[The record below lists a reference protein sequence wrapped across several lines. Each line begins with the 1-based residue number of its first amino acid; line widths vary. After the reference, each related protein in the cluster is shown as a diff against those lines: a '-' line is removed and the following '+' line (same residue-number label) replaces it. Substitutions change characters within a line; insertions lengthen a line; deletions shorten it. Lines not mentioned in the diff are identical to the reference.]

1 MTNLDKYNKKIL
13 FLFVISLA
21 IIIISMTFLRNSL
34 KEKETPLTQKEFI
47 EKVSADFKESH
58 LSGSVALVKNGKI
71 IDTSSYG
78 FSDKEQNVKNTDNE
92 LYPIAS
98 LQKNMT
104 GVIIGQLIRE
114 DKLTY
119 DTTINTFYPDL
130 EFADTITIRDLLNH
144 TSGYGMP
151 ETATDSVLKTEK
163 EQLENIFDSLYYHG
177 SHEFYY
183 SNGNYS
189 LLAGIISQIENKSY
203 KESLKTRIFK
213 PLKLEHTFLWDD
225 LPKEATIP
233 NEYLFYNDED
243 YNTENLQYSEELMST
258 LLGAGNVYST
268 VSDLSRFEMSL
279 NNGTLLTE
287 DEFNELF
294 NYSLQQEVMF
304 SGNISADGV
313 MGGYRSYV
321 YGDLSEQNF
330 IVFLAN
336 QSSDYYPYDLL
347 ADVYQQLLLF

>member
-21 IIIISMTFLRNSL
+21 IIIISMAFLRNSL

-47 EKVSADFKESH
+47 ENVSADFKESH
-58 LSGSVALVKNGKI
+58 LSGSVAVVKNGKI

-78 FSDKEQNVKNTDNE
+78 F
-92 LYPIAS
+92 

-104 GVIIGQLIRE
+104 GVIIAQLIRE

-119 DTTINTFYPDL
+119 DTTIDTFYPNL
-130 EFADTITIRDLLNH
+130 EFADTITVRDLLNH

-163 EQLENIFDSLYYHG
+163 EQLENVFDTLYYHG

-189 LLAGIISQIENKSY
+189 LLAGIISRIENKSY
-203 KESLKTRIFK
+203 KESLKTRIFT
-213 PLKLEHTFLWDD
+213 PLKLEHTFLWDE

-268 VSDLSRFEMSL
+268 VSDLSCFEMSL
-279 NNGTLLTE
+279 NNGTLVTE
-287 DEFNELF
+287 DEVNELF

>member
-21 IIIISMTFLRNSL
+21 IIIISMAFLRNSL

-47 EKVSADFKESH
+47 ENVSADFKESH
-58 LSGSVALVKNGKI
+58 LSGSVAVVKNGKI
-71 IDTSSYG
+71 IDTSSY
-78 FSDKEQNVKNTDNE
+78 
-92 LYPIAS
+92 AS

-104 GVIIGQLIRE
+104 GVIIAQLIRE

-119 DTTINTFYPDL
+119 DTTIDTFYPNL
-130 EFADTITIRDLLNH
+130 EFADTITVRDLLNH

-163 EQLENIFDSLYYHG
+163 EQLENVFDTLYYHG

-189 LLAGIISQIENKSY
+189 LLAGIISRIENKSY
-203 KESLKTRIFK
+203 KESLKTRIFT
-213 PLKLEHTFLWDD
+213 PLKLEHTFLWDE

-268 VSDLSRFEMSL
+268 VSDLSCFEMSL

-287 DEFNELF
+287 DEVNELF